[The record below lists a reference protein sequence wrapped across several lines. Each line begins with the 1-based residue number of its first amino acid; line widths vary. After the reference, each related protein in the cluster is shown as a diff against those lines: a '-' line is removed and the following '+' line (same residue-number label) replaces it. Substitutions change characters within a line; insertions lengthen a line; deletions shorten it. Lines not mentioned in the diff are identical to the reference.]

1 MARDYNNY
9 DYLAVS
15 VKSDQLNRILHCY
28 RALGWTE
35 VKTVDDR
42 EYYNMKYVR
51 LRRPHKIANK
61 DRLQYLQVRMEG
73 AINSL
78 VEIVNRAHLK
88 SNAAAG
94 GLGLLAAGLIALAV
108 WLVMYFTSAIRVL
121 GWVCLGVGCALI
133 VVAVAV
139 RAGMRR
145 RERKVAS
152 GKIMEK
158 LRLTQS
164 LIEEAVSLAPA
175 KEGVADGL
183 DEPAAQP
190 EANNG

>member
-108 WLVMYFTSAIRVL
+108 WLVIYFTSAIRVL

-139 RAGMRR
+139 RAGLRR

>member
-108 WLVMYFTSAIRVL
+108 WLVIYFTSAIRVL

>member
-9 DYLAVS
+9 DYLAVL

-108 WLVMYFTSAIRVL
+108 WLVIYFTSAIRVL

-139 RAGMRR
+139 RAGLRR

>member
-94 GLGLLAAGLIALAV
+94 GLGLLATGLIALAV
-108 WLVMYFTSAIRVL
+108 WLVIYFTSAIRVL

>member
-94 GLGLLAAGLIALAV
+94 GLGLPAAGLIALAV
-108 WLVMYFTSAIRVL
+108 WLVIYFASAIRVL

-139 RAGMRR
+139 RAGLRR

>member
-108 WLVMYFTSAIRVL
+108 WLVIYFTSAIRVL

-175 KEGVADGL
+175 GEGVADGL

>member
-1 MARDYNNY
+1 
-9 DYLAVS
+9 
-15 VKSDQLNRILHCY
+15 
-28 RALGWTE
+28 
-35 VKTVDDR
+35 
-42 EYYNMKYVR
+42 MKYVR

-108 WLVMYFTSAIRVL
+108 WLVIYFTSAIRVL

-139 RAGMRR
+139 RAGLRR

>member
-28 RALGWTE
+28 RSLGWTE

-108 WLVMYFTSAIRVL
+108 WLVIYFTSAIRVL

-139 RAGMRR
+139 RAGLRR

>member
-108 WLVMYFTSAIRVL
+108 WLVTYFTSAIRVL

-133 VVAVAV
+133 IAAVAV
-139 RAGMRR
+139 RAGLRR
-145 RERKVAS
+145 RERKVAA

>member
-94 GLGLLAAGLIALAV
+94 GLGLLATGLIALAV
-108 WLVMYFTSAIRVL
+108 WLVIYFTSAIRVL

-139 RAGMRR
+139 RAGLRR

>member
-78 VEIVNRAHLK
+78 VEMVNRAHLK

-108 WLVMYFTSAIRVL
+108 WLVIYFTSAIRVL

>member
-28 RALGWTE
+28 RSLGWTE

-108 WLVMYFTSAIRVL
+108 WLVIYFTSAIRVL

-164 LIEEAVSLAPA
+164 LIEEAVLLAPA

>member
-108 WLVMYFTSAIRVL
+108 WLVIYFTSAIRVL

-139 RAGMRR
+139 RAGLRR

-158 LRLTQS
+158 LRQTQS

>member
-108 WLVMYFTSAIRVL
+108 WLVIYFASAIRVL

-139 RAGMRR
+139 RAGLRR

>member
-108 WLVMYFTSAIRVL
+108 WLVIYFTSAIRVL

-139 RAGMRR
+139 RASMRR

>member
-1 MARDYNNY
+1 MVRDYNNY

-108 WLVMYFTSAIRVL
+108 WLVIYFTSAIRVL

-139 RAGMRR
+139 RAGLRR

>member
-108 WLVMYFTSAIRVL
+108 WLVIYFNSSIPVVGWGWL
-121 GWVCLGVGCALI
+121 GGGCALI
-133 VVAVAV
+133 SGAVAR
-139 RAGMRR
+139 RAGPRR
-145 RERKVAS
+145 RGRKVGA
-152 GKIMEK
+152 GKKMAI
-158 LRLTQS
+158 LRRTQS
-164 LIEEAVSLAPA
+164 PIGEAVALAPA
-175 KEGVADGL
+175 KEGVAAGL

>member
-108 WLVMYFTSAIRVL
+108 WLVIYFTSAIRVL

-139 RAGMRR
+139 RAGLRR

-183 DEPAAQP
+183 DEPAAHP

>member
-1 MARDYNNY
+1 MARDYNIY
-9 DYLAVS
+9 DFLAVS

-94 GLGLLAAGLIALAV
+94 GLGLLATGLIALAV
-108 WLVMYFTSAIRVL
+108 WLVIYFTSAIRVL

-139 RAGMRR
+139 RAGLRR

-183 DEPAAQP
+183 GEPAAQP

>member
-28 RALGWTE
+28 RSLGWTE

-108 WLVMYFTSAIRVL
+108 WLVIYFTSAIRVL
-121 GWVCLGVGCALI
+121 GWVCLGAGCAPI
-133 VVAVAV
+133 AAAVAV
-139 RAGMRR
+139 RAGLRR
-145 RERKVAS
+145 RERKVVS